1 MVECRVEVMVVMKAE
16 KKVDSKAPWSVA
28 TKAGDLVPLMVAM
41 IAALRGVMK
50 AVRMAV
56 MMVVSKDACSAEKM
70 VGKMADSKVD

>member
-1 MVECRVEVMVVMKAE
+1 MVVMKAE
-16 KKVDSKAPWSVA
+16 KKVDLKAPWSVA
-28 TKAGDLVPLMVAM
+28 TKAGYLVLLMVAM